1 MRRFSSALAV
11 LSTLAGCGGPNP
23 QIQPVEVYWMEWPSE
38 VDSGQGFNVRLLV
51 EYPCV
56 GQAQLVAAPT
66 ADNSALTFAPFFVV
80 PTPPICLE
88 VPGAAAAASSALMVY
103 GYAKDTTVLAPGL
116 GAAYPR
122 TFEVRGATAVA
133 VALAQAASAVPVRT
147 FGEIT
152 VRPDSAVATRT
163 NVGGEVLAVYRDSLG
178 CLRVRPFGILATL
191 GYVVENPDTALSVG
205 AFVRGYLYSPA
216 TPVCGE
222 NRVFHL
228 VSVN

>member
-11 LSTLAGCGGPNP
+11 LSSLAACGGPNS
-23 QIQPVEVYWMEWPSE
+23 QVQPVEVYWMEWPSQ

-66 ADNSALTFAPFFVV
+66 ADNSALTFAPFFVIAS
-80 PTPPICLE
+80 PPICPP
-88 VPGAAAAASSALMVY
+88 VASAGATASAALVY
-103 GYAKDTTVLAPGL
+103 GYAKDTTVLTPGL
-116 GAAYPR
+116 GAAYAR
-122 TFEVRGATAVA
+122 TFEVRGAAGVSA
-133 VALAQAASAVPVRT
+133 AQAASALPVRT
-147 FGEIT
+147 FGEIII
-152 VRPDSAVATRT
+152 RPDSAVATRT
-163 NVGGEVLAVYRDSLG
+163 NVGGEVLAAYRDSLG
-178 CLRVRPFGILATL
+178 CLRVRPYGILATP
-191 GYVVENPDTALSVG
+191 GYLVENPDTALTAG
-205 AFVRGYLYSPA
+205 AFVRGYLYAPA

>member
-11 LSTLAGCGGPNP
+11 FSTLAACGGPNP
-23 QIQPVEVYWMEWPSE
+23 QIQLVEVYWMEWPSE
-38 VDSGQGFNVRLLV
+38 EDSGQGFNVRLLV
-51 EYPCV
+51 EFPCV

-80 PTPPICLE
+80 SSPPICPLYPSA
-88 VPGAAAAASSALMVY
+88 VAAASSALVY

-116 GAAYPR
+116 GAAYAR
-122 TFEVRGATAVA
+122 TFEVRGAAGVS
-133 VALAQAASAVPVRT
+133 VAQAASALPVRT

-152 VRPDSAVATRT
+152 IRPDSAVATRT
-163 NVGGEVLAVYRDSLG
+163 NVGGEVLAAYRDSLG
-178 CLRVRPFGILATL
+178 CLRVRPYGILATP
-191 GYVVENPDTALSVG
+191 GYLVENPDTAVTAG
-205 AFVRGYLYSPA
+205 AFVRGYLYAPA